1 MAKKL
6 LALQG
11 SAYSAVLAPYHDNGL
26 FANVLQVCDALLLAK
41 PGVPVLVDWKRKG
54 SEGHFQ
60 YGPEGFDLFGHL
72 FEAGERCRSA
82 SEVPS
87 ERSESLSMPG
97 RINCL
102 FMNMLRGYFWS
113 LPDDALKELRLR
125 YAAAI
130 RVLQP
135 AQHVQR
141 KLDDCTSWGEE
152 PLEALVVGVH
162 KRLACSEMVACQLS
176 QRAPSCAEFIAKARK
191 ILSANEKQRKL
202 IFLATDDVKAVEE
215 FEVAFP
221 RDGDVELCYRRVKR
235 SPGGVREDGIDNEVH
250 RSPCAEAD
258 AEDALIDAL
267 ALSRCQH
274 LVCVDSNLAIYV
286 ALLNPEIQ
294 LHALSSILPEG
305 WEEAAERPGEV
316 VHASYEV
323 VFAPMVFVRKGPS
336 TATELLGARKPGE
349 IVYCTGRGFD
359 GWVELEGGGWMLVD
373 GARGGKQTLGSIEG
387 LPVVSAAAAEATI
400 LTRNAAAGTLLK
412 PAFEKHDFDK
422 ALSAWQSAAEAAR
435 QIGAQDI
442 WLALMS
448 EVSSLQQQCGKL
460 QQSEATATAMLAEV
474 PQHGRALLR
483 RGLVREAL
491 GDLLGARQDL
501 SHAVADN
508 FMDLQAQDAL
518 SRIEQRLSEERRS
531 DGLTIDDML
540 AAAQGTQ
547 KPTFDMAGS
556 SARSRLA
563 LSVMARS
570 ESALDLEDLASR
582 YDTQVLREYLL
593 EQEEGSTR
601 QRQAE
606 DAEQATLPDVYDLR
620 QRCFRRIRVLLVVNF
635 LAYWSTLSYCGY
647 AYYLR
652 VEEAGTKALPPMDV
666 ALACVFLLGTQATL
680 ELAAA
685 VCLTQPVRQG
695 DGRSN
700 PFNSWDF
707 LAWLAGAGARCSML
721 LDALCL
727 PLMQRGSSLLFLLS
741 ASTFAFAI
749 GVFVFAVQLR
759 LLFGMFCSRDHFS
772 YDKPDL
778 FFKGRD
784 NSGMMEGAPIA
795 ARPPA
800 HREEEDTSDLR
811 LGRAMPVNTI
821 KAANF
826 AHFND
831 LALLHLVLRRHY
843 LPISC
848 QETQEFTMSITSFSR
863 CFCEDVVQC
872 SLKFFFIM
880 DCQVNLLVLFSL
892 LVSIG
897 QAVGSCFYAST
908 SAMDLRT
915 SEEANPND

>member
-1 MAKKL
+1 MQVKKL

-11 SAYSAVLAPYHDNGL
+11 SAYSAVLTPYHDNGL

-82 SEVPS
+82 IEVP
-87 ERSESLSMPG
+87 SESLSMPG

-113 LPDDALKELRLR
+113 LPDDALKELRVR

-141 KLDDCTSWGEE
+141 KLQECTSWGE
-152 PLEALVVGVH
+152 EALVVGVH

-191 ILSANEKQRKL
+191 ILSASEKQRKL

-286 ALLNPEIQ
+286 ALLNPEMQ

-305 WEEAAERPGEV
+305 WEEAAERPEEV

-373 GARGGKQTLGSIEG
+373 GARGGKQPLGSIEG
-387 LPVVSAAAAEATI
+387 LAVAAGATI
-400 LTRNAAAGTLLK
+400 LTRNAAAGILLK
-412 PAFEKHDFDK
+412 PAFEKQDFDK

-435 QIGAQDI
+435 QIGAHDI
-442 WLALMS
+442 WLALMC

-460 QQSEATATAMLAEV
+460 HLSEATATAMLAEV
-474 PQHGRALLR
+474 PQRRAAKALLR

-491 GDLLGARQDL
+491 GDLNGARQDL
-501 SHAVADN
+501 SHAVAEN
-508 FMDLQAQDAL
+508 FMDLQAQ
-518 SRIEQRLSEERRS
+518 EKRS
-531 DGLTIDDML
+531 DGLISDDKRRR
-540 AAAQGTQ
+540 AHHGCS
-547 KPTFDMAGS
+547 FSGS
-556 SARSRLA
+556 FLGRRHS
-563 LSVMARS
+563 RS
-570 ESALDLEDLASR
+570 ESNLDLEDLASR

-606 DAEQATLPDVYDLR
+606 DAEQATLPDVCDLR

-700 PFNSWDF
+700 PFSSWDF

-727 PLMQRGSSLLFLLS
+727 PLMKRGSSLLFLLS

-784 NSGMMEGAPIA
+784 SSGMMEGTPIA

>member
-1 MAKKL
+1 MVKKL
-6 LALQG
+6 LTLQ
-11 SAYSAVLAPYHDNGL
+11 STDYSAVLTPYHDNGL
-26 FANVLQVCDALLLAK
+26 FANVLQVCDALLLTK
-41 PGVPVLVDWKRKG
+41 PGLPVLVDWKRKG
-54 SEGHFQ
+54 AEGHFQ
-60 YGPEGFDLFGHL
+60 YGPQGFDLFEHL
-72 FEAGERCRSA
+72 FEASDRCRSA
-82 SEVPS
+82 PAAPADG
-87 ERSESLSMPG
+87 LSMPG

-113 LPDDALKELRLR
+113 LPDDSLNELRLR
-125 YAAAI
+125 YAAAM

-135 AQHVQR
+135 SQHVQCR
-141 KLDDCTSWGEE
+141 LEGCAFPVEE
-152 PLEALVVGVH
+152 DTCVVGVH

-191 ILSANEKQRKL
+191 IFSASEKTRKL
-202 IFLATDDVKAVEE
+202 VFLATDDSQAAED
-215 FEVAFP
+215 FQLAFP
-221 RDGDVELCYRRVKR
+221 TCGDVQLCYRSEVKR
-235 SPGGVREDGIDNEVH
+235 SQGGVREDGVDNEVH
-250 RSPCAEAD
+250 RNPCVEAD

-267 ALSRCQH
+267 CLSRCQH

-286 ALLNPEIQ
+286 ALLNPSIQ

-305 WEEAAERPGEV
+305 WEDAAGVPEEDV
-316 VHASYEV
+316 YASYEV

-336 TATELLGARKPGE
+336 TATELMGARKPGE
-349 IVYCTGRGFD
+349 IVHCTGRCFD
-359 GWVELEGGGWMLVD
+359 GWVELEEGGWMLVD
-373 GARGGKQTLGSIEG
+373 GARGGKQ
-387 LPVVSAAAAEATI
+387 
-400 LTRNAAAGTLLK
+400 NAAAGTLLK
-412 PAFEKHDFDK
+412 PVGQLLTTPQPATENKRIVPQCTSAIHDVCNFIEGRLPWLPV
-422 ALSAWQSAAEAAR
+422 AEAWQSARE
-435 QIGAQDI
+435 I
-442 WLALMS
+442 WLALMC
-448 EVSSLQQQCGKL
+448 EVSALQQQGGNL
-460 QQSEATATAMLAEV
+460 EMAEATLTEVLTEV
-474 PQHGRALLR
+474 PNCSRALLR
-483 RGLVREAL
+483 RGLIREAL
-491 GDLLGARQDL
+491 GNLLGARQDL
-501 SHAVADN
+501 SC
-508 FMDLQAQDAL
+508 
-518 SRIEQRLSEERRS
+518 
-531 DGLTIDDML
+531 
-540 AAAQGTQ
+540 AAAENFLDTQ
-547 KPTFDMAGS
+547 
-556 SARSRLA
+556 
-563 LSVMARS
+563 VQ
-570 ESALDLEDLASR
+570 ASR

-601 QRQAE
+601 QRQGEEA
-606 DAEQATLPDVYDLR
+606 DQATLPDVYDLR
-620 QRCFRRIRVLLVVNF
+620 QRCFRRIRALLVVNF
-635 LAYWSTLSYCGY
+635 LAYWSTLSYC
-647 AYYLR
+647 AYSFYLR
-652 VEEAGTKALPPMDV
+652 VEEVGTKALPPMEV

-685 VCLTQPVRQG
+685 VCLTQPVRLG

-700 PFNSWDF
+700 AFSSWDV
-707 LAWLAGAGARCSML
+707 LAWLAGAGARCSLL

-727 PLMQRGSSLLFLLS
+727 PLMKRGSSLLFLLS

-784 NSGMMEGAPIA
+784 GSGLMEGTPIA

-848 QETQEFTMSITSFSR
+848 QETQEFTLSITSFSR

-880 DCQVNLLVLFSL
+880 DCQVNLLMLFSL

-897 QAVGSCFYAST
+897 QAACARS
-908 SAMDLRT
+908 LRLL
-915 SEEANPND
+915 PN